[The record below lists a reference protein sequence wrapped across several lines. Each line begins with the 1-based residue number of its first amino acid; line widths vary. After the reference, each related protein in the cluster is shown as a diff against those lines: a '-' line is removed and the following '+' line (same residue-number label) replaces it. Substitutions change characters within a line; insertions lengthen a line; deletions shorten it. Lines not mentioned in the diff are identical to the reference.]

1 MNTGCGGR
9 AAAAIVLL
17 MLIVAVAAVGCH
29 SPGAAPVSTG
39 DPVNGVTIDN
49 ATDQTVSI
57 VYEHPDGT
65 TESLTDLAPGGHVVI
80 DQIFAGREGLCRT
93 GRLVAKDSAG
103 AEVDELYLVC
113 RAGLWTVEAG

>member
-17 MLIVAVAAVGCH
+17 MLIVAVAAVGCR

-39 DPVNGVTIDN
+39 DPANGVTIDN